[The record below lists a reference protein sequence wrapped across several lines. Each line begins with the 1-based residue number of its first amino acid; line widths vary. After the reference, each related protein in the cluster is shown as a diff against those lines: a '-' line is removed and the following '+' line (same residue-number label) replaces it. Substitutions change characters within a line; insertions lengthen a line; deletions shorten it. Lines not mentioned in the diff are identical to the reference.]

1 MLGLDGVCES
11 VCQSE
16 ISYMYADVLPVTAES
31 ANQFIEAVLQRVR
44 RSPAPRVFLWADPGI
59 ETGPLM
65 GLNETAGESATGL
78 DADIASG
85 LSFRIGASAA
95 RSVSG
100 SIVQISG
107 AEVGYSGD
115 RA

>member
-44 RSPAPRVFLWADPGI
+44 RSPAPRGFLWADPGI

-65 GLNETAGESATGL
+65 GLNETAGESPPGL
-78 DADIASG
+78 EADIASG
-85 LSFRIGASAA
+85 LSCRIGASA
-95 RSVSG
+95 
-100 SIVQISG
+100 SISLTGALCRVCG
-107 AEVGYSGD
+107 AECVYS
-115 RA
+115 